1 VAYKNSE
8 DQKEAVKRH
17 YQKNKDKIKARSYER
32 NKIQRVRNRDFV
44 KSIKEISECIDCGE
58 NNPLV
63 LDFDHVRGDK
73 VLAIS
78 DMVNRAYGIN
88 SISEE
93 MEKCEVRCANC
104 HRIITEKRRDD
115 KRRTTKP
122 LK

>member
-115 KRRTTKP
+115 KRRTTNPTK
-122 LK
+122 

>member
-1 VAYKNSE
+1 MAYKNSE

-32 NKIQRVRNRDFV
+32 NKIQ
-44 KSIKEISECIDCGE
+44 
-58 NNPLV
+58 
-63 LDFDHVRGDK
+63 
-73 VLAIS
+73 AIS

-115 KRRTTKP
+115 KRRTTNPTK
-122 LK
+122 

>member
-1 VAYKNSE
+1 MAYKNSE

-115 KRRTTKP
+115 KRRTTNPTK
-122 LK
+122 